1 MPTGKE
7 NLCMQLVRKFRNSE
21 VNVFLDLQTSTWW
34 NSSLRTSVR
43 MPGIFPKYLWI
54 FNCDIFV
61 LTPKIYFKAKT
72 MSLDWDSAQPSAVR
86 LAGFLP
92 NIWSPNHSRGAQS
105 NLRKFHLNSYD
116 PICRLRKDGD
126 GMRGGKGGD
135 GVDQSEYGLNVVD
148 QFPNTG
154 RSVRIG
160 MDTESFYTLTF
171 F

>member
-1 MPTGKE
+1 MCQINFQIYVGKE

-72 MSLDWDSAQPSAVR
+72 MSLDWASAQPSAVR

-105 NLRKFHLNSYD
+105 KSNLRKFHLNSYD

-126 GMRGGKGGD
+126 GMREGGGRWGG
-135 GVDQSEYGLNVVD
+135 GAPRNM
-148 QFPNTG
+148 T
-154 RSVRIG
+154 
-160 MDTESFYTLTF
+160 
-171 F
+171 